1 MAPKTPIVLRLS
13 GSDTLSGFVDAITLP
28 DGTVWSHAAVLGT
41 YEHPQGQFT
50 IDEKKLR
57 SFVANFETGYPS
69 KVPVDYDHGTTSGI
83 ADGSQIV
90 RKAGDIVEMR
100 AVLEAKDMTPEIKA
114 VVEKYRAR
122 RAELKIKS
130 REPNEFGLWVRW
142 LPTTRGLDT
151 VKSREYT
158 EMSISFVDALQDN
171 KGEVQGPTIL
181 AVALTNVPFLDEMIP
196 IAASRAAAGGSAADS
211 AQRTTDV
218 PTNRLLMAL
227 SALLGKPVETDDD
240 AVTELATLRTKTTEL
255 TALSNFRTA
264 IATEFAGETS
274 ADKIVAQ
281 VKELRA
287 KVTTAETQA
296 KDARKKSASDRAE
309 AIVKGHESKLLAP
322 ERAYFVKQ
330 LAAELEVEPDE
341 KKSEI
346 VKLLEAKTGLKIL
359 ANSRESAV
367 DTGHGIDE
375 DTAIAAK
382 AEELYNGDA
391 AIKALAATDPNAA
404 RLKALTQ
411 AGSIVRAGKTRA
423 A

>member
-1 MAPKTPIVLRLS
+1 MAPQSRILTLA
-13 GSDTLSGFVDAITLP
+13 GTDTLSGFVDAITLP

-41 YEHPQGQFT
+41 YEHPQGRFT

-90 RKAGDIVEMR
+90 RKAGEIVEMR
-100 AVLEAKDMTPEIKA
+100 AVLEEKDMTPEIKT

-130 REPNEFGLWVRW
+130 KEPNEFGLWVRW

-158 EMSISFVDALQDN
+158 EMSISFVDQLQDN
-171 KGEVQGPTIL
+171 KGSIQGPTIL
-181 AVALTNVPFLDEMIP
+181 AVALTNTPFLDEMIP
-196 IAASRAAAGGSAADS
+196 IAASRAAVGGSAADS
-211 AQRTTDV
+211 ASRVSDV
-218 PTNRLLMAL
+218 PTSNRLLNAL
-227 SALLGKPVETDDD
+227 SAFLGKGVETDDD
-240 AVTELATLRTKTTEL
+240 AVTELNSLRAKVAEA
-255 TALSNFRTA
+255 TALATFRTA

-296 KDARKKSASDRAE
+296 KEARKKSATERSE
-309 AIVKGHESKLLAP
+309 AIVKVHESKLLAP
-322 ERAYFVKQ
+322 EREYFKKQ

-346 VKLLEAKTGLKIL
+346 VKLLEAKTGLKL
-359 ANSRESAV
+359 LGGQNSAV
-367 DTGHGIDE
+367 DSGKGIDE

-382 AEELYNGDA
+382 AQELKSSDPE
-391 AIKALAATDPNAA
+391 IKALMATDPNRGNLMALSRA
-404 RLKALTQ
+404 RDLVVEKKVA
-411 AGSIVRAGKTRA
+411 
-423 A
+423 